1 MSLDTVGKLCC
12 EFKILRQ
19 KSNLNIDYNL
29 GKCLKHSF
37 DLVKVCLNYQMWIL
51 LWKESCLNVSF
62 LKIMNCKTIS
72 GFYYPNTCLVKPLQ
86 A

>member
-1 MSLDTVGKLCC
+1 MSLDTVGKLCR

-51 LWKESCLNVSF
+51 
-62 LKIMNCKTIS
+62 
-72 GFYYPNTCLVKPLQ
+72 
-86 A
+86 